1 MHQRIIMTN
10 RKLVII
16 GIVLGGLLLGVL
28 GIGMFG
34 VKDTSRIKTKAK
46 LSTNELLDRTTNSD
60 SLLLNDY
67 IEKAIEVTG
76 PIKDI
81 TTKDNKTTIL
91 LHGGHASKLVICE
104 MQTNQNKYMDQLSK
118 GDVVNIKGV
127 FKGVLLDAILLNC
140 ILIEKNSN
148 G

>member
-1 MHQRIIMTN
+1 MHKNVVLKISVVVAILI
-10 RKLVII
+10 LV
-16 GIVLGGLLLGVL
+16 GFVF
-28 GIGMFG
+28 GMFG
-34 VKDTSRIKTKAK
+34 EKDTSQIKTKAK
-46 LSTNELLDRTTNSD
+46 LSSNELLQKTTNGD
-60 SLLLNDY
+60 SLLFNDY

-81 TTKDNKTTIL
+81 TTKDNKVTIL
-91 LHGGHASKLVICE
+91 LHGGHESRLVICE

-118 GDVVNIKGV
+118 GEVVNIKGV

-140 ILIEKNSN
+140 IIIEKNNN

>member
-1 MHQRIIMTN
+1 MYKNIVFKVSVVVVILI
-10 RKLVII
+10 LV
-16 GIVLGGLLLGVL
+16 GFVFA
-28 GIGMFG
+28 MFG
-34 VKDTSRIKTKAK
+34 KKDTSRIKTKTK
-46 LSTNELLDRTTNSD
+46 LSSSELLQKTTNSD

-81 TTKDNKTTIL
+81 TIKDNKVTIL
-91 LHGGHASKLVICE
+91 LHGGHESRLVICE

-118 GDVVNIKGV
+118 GEVVNIKGV

-140 ILIEKNSN
+140 IIIEKNRN